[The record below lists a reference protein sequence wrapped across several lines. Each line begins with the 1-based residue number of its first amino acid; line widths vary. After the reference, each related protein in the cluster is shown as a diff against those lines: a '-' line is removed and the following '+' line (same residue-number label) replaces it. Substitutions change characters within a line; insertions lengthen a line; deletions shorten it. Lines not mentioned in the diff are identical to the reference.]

1 MTITQT
7 KTKSAAPDERVAK
20 RSPFQ
25 KLLGRPEVGA
35 LVGAVVLFIFFA
47 LVSPTFTQPGALAT
61 ILYGSSTIGIMAV
74 GVSLLMIG
82 GSSTFPPVSR

>member
-7 KTKSAAPDERVAK
+7 QDKPKSAAPDERVAK

-35 LVGAVVLFIFFA
+35 LVGAIVLFIFFA
-47 LVSPTFTQPGALAT
+47 LVSSTFTQPNAFAT
-61 ILYGSSTIGIMAV
+61 ILYGSPPRS
-74 GVSLLMIG
+74 
-82 GSSTFPPVSR
+82 GSWRWGCRC